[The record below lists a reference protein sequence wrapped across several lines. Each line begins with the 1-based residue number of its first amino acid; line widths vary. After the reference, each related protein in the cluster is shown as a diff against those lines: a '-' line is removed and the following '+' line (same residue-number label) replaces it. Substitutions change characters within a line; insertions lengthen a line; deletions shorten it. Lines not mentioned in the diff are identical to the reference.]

1 MREVL
6 IFDFDGTLADTLE
19 AGRLIFN
26 QLAPDHGYEALC
38 LEKALELRHLN
49 LGEILKTLGVKR
61 RSLPG
66 LLRKAK
72 AILHEQLDK
81 LSPCPGVFE
90 VLPAMREGAVKC
102 GVLTSNSVENVEFFL
117 TRLGVRH
124 HFDFISSCPRLQGKA
139 RCLKAIARRFSVAP
153 AQLFYVG
160 DEVRDVK
167 ACRKAGVPVVGVTWG
182 FNSRDAL
189 EKSGPSLV
197 VDHPSELLAA
207 ILGSEG
213 AFPSKREEK

>member
-1 MREVL
+1 M
-6 IFDFDGTLADTLE
+6 D
-19 AGRLIFN
+19 
-26 QLAPDHGYEALC
+26 
-38 LEKALELRHLN
+38 
-49 LGEILKTLGVKR
+49 
-61 RSLPG
+61 
-66 LLRKAK
+66 
-72 AILHEQLDK
+72 
-81 LSPCPGVFE
+81 
-90 VLPAMREGAVKC
+90 
-102 GVLTSNSVENVEFFL
+102 
-117 TRLGVRH
+117 
-124 HFDFISSCPRLQGKA
+124 
-139 RCLKAIARRFSVAP
+139 P